1 MRQGPLLTPDPSG
14 SSGGSSPLQEPP
26 KPKIHFFDK
35 GAMAPKGEDGWARAT
50 TASGA
55 GASHVKSFHCKLQG
69 ESIEYMDEQINK
81 WLEAHPDYEVKFA
94 TTSIGEFAGKMGKE
108 ICMIVNVWV

>member
-1 MRQGPLLTPDPSG
+1 MRQAPLLSPDHSG
-14 SSGGSSPLQEPP
+14 PNGGALPPEPG

-35 GAMAPKGEDGWARAT
+35 GAMAPKGEDGWKRAS

-55 GASHVKSFHCKLQG
+55 GACHVKSFHCKLQG
-69 ESIEYMDEQINK
+69 ESIEYMDEQINA

-94 TTSIGEFAGKMGKE
+94 TSTIGEFAGKMGKE
-108 ICMIVNVWV
+108 ISLIVHVWV